1 MKLVIGSA
9 QLGMNY
15 GLFHNRKI
23 NHKEFKKI
31 EKIILKSKI
40 NFIDTAISYGDSEN
54 IIGSSKL
61 KNLHIITKI
70 KLPSKKN
77 IQVRDWTL
85 KEISKSLYKLKIK
98 KIYGVLIHDYKDL
111 LGKFG
116 KDYLLSLQE
125 LKKKKIIKKIGI
137 SIYDSHEIQKIWKF
151 WKPDLIQV
159 PFNPLDNRILDSG
172 WVDVFRKFKV
182 KIFARSVFL
191 QGLLINED
199 NSFIV
204 NKNYLILLNKFKN
217 WCYKNNISLLQACIH
232 FVKQFKKIDYL
243 VVGFNNYNQLKEIID
258 VFKNKQIII
267 PRNFSTNKKNLIDPR
282 KWN

>member
-15 GLFHNRKI
+15 GLFNNRKI
-23 NHKEFKKI
+23 NHIELKKI
-31 EKIILKSKI
+31 EKLVLKSKI

-70 KLPSKKN
+70 KLPSKKI

-111 LGKFG
+111 LGKYG

-137 SIYDSHEIQKIWKF
+137 SIYDSHEIKKIWKF

-182 KIFARSVFL
+182 KIFARSIFL

-199 NSFIV
+199 NSFII

-217 WCYKNNISLLQACIH
+217 WCYKNNISLLQGCIH

-258 VFKNKQIII
+258 VFNKKQIIV
-267 PRNFSTNKKNLIDPR
+267 PKKFSTNKKNLIDPR

>member
-15 GLFHNRKI
+15 GLFNNKKI
-23 NHKEFKKI
+23 DDKEFKKI
-31 EKIILKSKI
+31 EKLVLKSKI

-77 IQVRDWTL
+77 IQVRDWVL

-111 LGKFG
+111 LGKCG

-125 LKKKKIIKKIGI
+125 LKKKK
-137 SIYDSHEIQKIWKF
+137 
-151 WKPDLIQV
+151 
-159 PFNPLDNRILDSG
+159 
-172 WVDVFRKFKV
+172 
-182 KIFARSVFL
+182 
-191 QGLLINED
+191 
-199 NSFIV
+199 
-204 NKNYLILLNKFKN
+204 NYKKN
-217 WCYKNNISLLQACIH
+217 W
-232 FVKQFKKIDYL
+232 YL
-243 VVGFNNYNQLKEIID
+243 YL
-258 VFKNKQIII
+258 
-267 PRNFSTNKKNLIDPR
+267 
-282 KWN
+282 